1 MTKITLSTGDKYTI
15 EAPAAEIMQAMNRDR
30 WISLEDNGRDIRVRS
45 SHIVAIEEDTAAIIK
60 EAEQATAPAITNRIK
75 CCICGA
81 VPSVGRPLIERFGKH
96 YCIHCSI
103 TTDNIKYLA
112 GDTHGQN

>member
-30 WISLEDNGRDIRVRS
+30 WISLEDDGRDIRVRS

-60 EAEQATAPAITNRIK
+60 EAEKDAIKR
-75 CCICGA
+75 CCMCGA
-81 VPSVGRPLIERFGKH
+81 ILLTGHYITAAGKRVCKSCYH
-96 YCIHCSI
+96 SC
-103 TTDNIKYLA
+103 
-112 GDTHGQN
+112 

>member
-60 EAEQATAPAITNRIK
+60 EAEREVGEIHS
-75 CCICGA
+75 CINCGKKLNSGTSCFTSRMDGKSYCYECA
-81 VPSVGRPLIERFGKH
+81 LRLGYLHQWNVPSF
-96 YCIHCSI
+96 
-103 TTDNIKYLA
+103 
-112 GDTHGQN
+112 